1 MKKTF
6 FAISVA
12 VVFAACGNDSTTSAT
27 TSTGGT
33 SNTQTEPAAFDT
45 ANNKSLANNPDYE
58 KGLALVAQSDCL
70 TCHKIAEAFT
80 GPAYTEV
87 AKKYSGQP
95 ELIDSLAHTIIM
107 GSTGKWGQAVMTPHP
122 TVSTEDARAM
132 VKYILTLKQ

>member
-6 FAISVA
+6 FAISIVA
-12 VVFAACGNDSTTSAT
+12 LLAACGNDSTTT
-27 TSTGGT
+27 TTTGT
-33 SNTQTEPAAFDT
+33 TTDTQTEPAAFDT
-45 ANNKSLANNPDYE
+45 ANNKSLADNPDYQ

-70 TCHKIAEAFT
+70 TCHKISEAFT

-87 AKKYSGQP
+87 AKKYAGQP
-95 ELIDSLAHTIIM
+95 ELIDSLANTIIM

-122 TVSTEDARAM
+122 TLSTDDARAM